1 MKKNKNTLLHALIKC
16 WSQISISDKSLIIIM
31 FILLLQC
38 VYNLFMPEPTTNNGI
53 SISVIVRTS
62 VASIFGYFLSIFYF
76 VFVPNPF

>member
-38 VYNLFMPEPTTNNGI
+38 VYNLFMPEPTTNNGGV
-53 SISVIVRTS
+53 SIK
-62 VASIFGYFLSIFYF
+62 
-76 VFVPNPF
+76 